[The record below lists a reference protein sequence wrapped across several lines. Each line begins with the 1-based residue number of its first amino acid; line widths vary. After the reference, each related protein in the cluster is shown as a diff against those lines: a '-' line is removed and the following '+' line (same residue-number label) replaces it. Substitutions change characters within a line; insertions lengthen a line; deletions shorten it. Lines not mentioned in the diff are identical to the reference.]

1 MRPDL
6 MTEASIIE
14 VIEDTLSHWH
24 NDPNVAGD
32 EFYMVDLENYIKGLK
47 KFLLE
52 NGELDG

>member
-1 MRPDL
+1 